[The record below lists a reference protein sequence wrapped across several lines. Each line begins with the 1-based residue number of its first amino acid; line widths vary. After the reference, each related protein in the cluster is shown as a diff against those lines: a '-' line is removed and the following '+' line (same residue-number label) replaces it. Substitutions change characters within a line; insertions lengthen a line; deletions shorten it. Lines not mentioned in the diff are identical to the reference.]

1 MVGIPNPSKENTKSA
16 GTCPFAAEPNT
27 RTNCWQKK
35 ISSKMNKIAI
45 WLLKTSFVKYLV
57 KITLLPIFSLAI
69 SAKEI
74 KFVAFDTGKLS
85 ASPK

>member
-1 MVGIPNPSKENTKSA
+1 
-16 GTCPFAAEPNT
+16 
-27 RTNCWQKK
+27 
-35 ISSKMNKIAI
+35 MNKIAI